1 MQKIGIENE
10 NVIRIVTDALGILAS
25 LSFLVPCW
33 LEHGGFVPLL
43 VASLFV
49 LLFSLFLFAK
59 NFFDD
64 INFFSFHPQFS
75 LSGVGQGHRMCR
87 CA

>member
-49 LLFSLFLFAK
+49 LLF
-59 NFFDD
+59 
-64 INFFSFHPQFS
+64 
-75 LSGVGQGHRMCR
+75 
-87 CA
+87 